1 MKYPY
6 LMLIFLVSA
15 YFFTVLNFY
24 DNNLQWLGPFLMS
37 TLLVYF
43 NNDNPWVYYGFATLA
58 GLFMDS
64 FTGIFGLYTIIF
76 LVIIFL
82 LRTLQLTVFTSKNI
96 LTIIL
101 LTSLAWFI
109 FWLAFWLV
117 NSIAGWQFYDFTWS
131 MLVPIFKMTVLS
143 IVLIIFFHLLHFNIW
158 VKRHGQRQ
166 SF

>member
-1 MKYPY
+1 MKYLY
-6 LMLIFLVSA
+6 VILVYIVAA
-15 YFFTVLNFY
+15 YFFTILNFY
-24 DNNLQWLGPFLMS
+24 DRQLQFLQPFFMA

-43 NNDNPWVYYGFATLA
+43 NNDNPWLYYGFAAIA

-76 LVIIFL
+76 LIIIFT
-82 LRTLQLTVFTSKNI
+82 LRTLQLTVLTSKNI

-101 LTSLAWFI
+101 LTTLAWFI

-117 NSIAGWQFYDFTWS
+117 NFVAGWQFYDFSWP
-131 MLVPIFKMTVLS
+131 LLAPIVKMTVVS
-143 IVLIIFFHLLHFNIW
+143 VLFIIFFHLLHFNFW
-158 VKRHGQRQ
+158 TKRHGQRQ